1 MASELEGKVSDPFCG
16 GFAKGLTLFL
26 WRDVFPRGWVLG
38 RGVWLGVGRVVVG
51 LLGLLELF
59 LAENVI
65 ARIRCL
71 PAGRV
76 LSSLGTGLVARHG
89 VAVSA
94 VPFQSVYY
102 NLFAASS

>member
-1 MASELEGKVSDPFCG
+1 MA
-16 GFAKGLTLFL
+16 
-26 WRDVFPRGWVLG
+26 
-38 RGVWLGVGRVVVG
+38 GRVVVG

-71 PAGRV
+71 PAGRL
-76 LSSLGTGLVARHG
+76 LSSLWTGLVARHG
-89 VAVSA
+89 MAVLAVS
-94 VPFQSVYY
+94 FQSDYY